1 MNPPRGA
8 WTVLFL
14 AAGAA
19 AQEPVLEAGKPL
31 VRTLRGG
38 ETHSYRVT
46 AAAPSQFLSIVA
58 DQRGVDLVL
67 TVHAPGGQKL
77 AEADGPDPRGDEPL
91 SLILD
96 QPAGYRIDVRSF
108 EKGPGGEYEIRL
120 VDFRPAAAA
129 DFTREQA
136 KRLFADADKLRVTPR
151 GESRRAS
158 IPVFEEAR
166 KLFGSVRDTAGE
178 SKAASHLALAL
189 NALGDNQRALEASRA
204 ALVGKRALG
213 DRLGEATV
221 LHNTGSIYFDL
232 GDMPGAL
239 DHFSR
244 ALAVFRA
251 LGAKDGEGR
260 ELSHLGLVHSKM
272 DEKERALEYYAEALV
287 LRRQVKDRLGELAT
301 LQNLGG
307 TYTNIGEYAKALDV
321 YNQAA
326 AVNATLKD
334 RRWEAAIALMTGVT
348 YERMDNYQASL
359 EQFSRALE
367 LNRALGQLREEAM
380 VLNSIG
386 FTYHR
391 IGDEALSLDHFE
403 HALARFR
410 QVGDKR
416 EEATALDNIGM
427 AHSWLGHTQPAVD
440 FLNQG
445 LTLRRFQN
453 DRRGQA
459 ASLYHLA
466 RLAEQRGN
474 RREALDQCQQSLA
487 LDRAINE
494 RTGEMHGLHCAG
506 RNQEALGDQASALA
520 SLGQSV
526 ALARDLGDRS
536 GEMAALYSLAVLDRN
551 RNNLTGARTSLER
564 AIPLAEDIRASLVS
578 QTLRTT
584 YFASVEMIYRLY
596 TEVLMRLGQ
605 TAPAFQAA
613 ERRRARSLIELLA
626 EARAGIRQGTDAAV
640 LAKESVVGQRLNGKE
655 RRRMELMAAK
665 AKPERLAEAD
675 REMRALIAEME
686 AVRAQIRAKSPRFAA
701 LTQAEPV
708 TVAGLQQQILD
719 ANTVLI
725 EYALG
730 DAQSHAWLLTQSSIT
745 GYTLPARAQI
755 ETLARAVHEW
765 GSSPAA
771 APAPAAL
778 KQLATMILGP
788 MAKQLRGQRLLI
800 VADDALE
807 IVPFAALPDP
817 STPDQPLA
825 VDHEIVRLPSAST
838 LALLRRDTAPR
849 ARTSPTVAILADPVF
864 SATDSRVERE
874 RAAAQP
880 ANLPA
885 TRILQR
891 AFTEAGLDGKN
902 IPRLPGTRREAATI
916 RALLPSA
923 GNSIALDFDANAE
936 AFQTPAVRQAGIVHL
951 ATHGLLNTVH
961 PELSGL
967 VLSLVDKQGA
977 PKEGFLRLHDIYNL
991 ELSAGLVVLS
1001 ACQTGL
1007 GQEVRGEGLLGLTR
1021 GFMYAGSP
1029 RVMASLWKVDDR
1041 ATAELMRHFYEGLLG
1056 KPALTPAAALRR
1068 AQIALWKSKAW
1079 SAPYYWAAFNLQGEW
1094 K

>member
-1 MNPPRGA
+1 M
-8 WTVLFL
+8 
-14 AAGAA
+14 
-19 AQEPVLEAGKPL
+19 PVRCP
-31 VRTLRGG
+31 
-38 ETHSYRVT
+38 
-46 AAAPSQFLSIVA
+46 A
-58 DQRGVDLVL
+58 DHVD
-67 TVHAPGGQKL
+67 G
-77 AEADGPDPRGDEPL
+77 
-91 SLILD
+91 
-96 QPAGYRIDVRSF
+96 
-108 EKGPGGEYEIRL
+108 
-120 VDFRPAAAA
+120 
-129 DFTREQA
+129 
-136 KRLFADADKLRVTPR
+136 
-151 GESRRAS
+151 
-158 IPVFEEAR
+158 
-166 KLFGSVRDTAGE
+166 
-178 SKAASHLALAL
+178 
-189 NALGDNQRALEASRA
+189 
-204 ALVGKRALG
+204 
-213 DRLGEATV
+213 
-221 LHNTGSIYFDL
+221 
-232 GDMPGAL
+232 
-239 DHFSR
+239 FSR
-244 ALAVFRA
+244 VW
-251 LGAKDGEGR
+251 K
-260 ELSHLGLVHSKM
+260 
-272 DEKERALEYYAEALV
+272 
-287 LRRQVKDRLGELAT
+287 
-301 LQNLGG
+301 
-307 TYTNIGEYAKALDV
+307 
-321 YNQAA
+321 
-326 AVNATLKD
+326 
-334 RRWEAAIALMTGVT
+334 
-348 YERMDNYQASL
+348 
-359 EQFSRALE
+359 
-367 LNRALGQLREEAM
+367 
-380 VLNSIG
+380 
-386 FTYHR
+386 
-391 IGDEALSLDHFE
+391 
-403 HALARFR
+403 
-410 QVGDKR
+410 
-416 EEATALDNIGM
+416 
-427 AHSWLGHTQPAVD
+427 
-440 FLNQG
+440 
-445 LTLRRFQN
+445 
-453 DRRGQA
+453 
-459 ASLYHLA
+459 
-466 RLAEQRGN
+466 
-474 RREALDQCQQSLA
+474 
-487 LDRAINE
+487 
-494 RTGEMHGLHCAG
+494 
-506 RNQEALGDQASALA
+506 
-520 SLGQSV
+520 
-526 ALARDLGDRS
+526 
-536 GEMAALYSLAVLDRN
+536 
-551 RNNLTGARTSLER
+551 
-564 AIPLAEDIRASLVS
+564 
-578 QTLRTT
+578 
-584 YFASVEMIYRLY
+584 MIYRLY

-605 TAPAFQAA
+605 TAQAFQAA

-626 EARAGIRQGTDAAV
+626 EARAGIRQGTDAAL
-640 LAKESVVGQRLNGKE
+640 LAKESEVRQRLNGKE
-655 RRRMELMAAK
+655 CRRMELMAAK

-686 AVRAQIRAKSPRFAA
+686 AVRAEIRAKSPRYAA

-708 TVAGLQQQILD
+708 TVAGLRRQILD

-765 GSSPAA
+765 ASSPAV
-771 APAPAAL
+771 APAPAVL

-817 STPDQPLA
+817 STPNQPLA

-838 LALLRRDTAPR
+838 LALLRREAASRTTGTRATAPQ
-849 ARTSPTVAILADPVF
+849 TVAILADPVF
-864 SATDSRVERE
+864 SATDSRVERA
-874 RAAAQP
+874 RAAAQS

-916 RALLPSA
+916 RALLPGA

-1041 ATAELMRHFYEGLLG
+1041 ATVELMRHFYEGLLG